1 MTLISLSGVGV
12 QYGAT
17 TILRDVTATIGEG
30 ERWGVI
36 GRNGSGKTSLF
47 RIIMG
52 EQKPT
57 SGSVARR
64 PGLRFAVLDQHRD
77 FADAAT
83 VWDAVA
89 EAFRWLIDLEQDLA
103 RQTDALTEAGEHTT
117 EEQITQYAQD
127 MERFEHGGGY
137 TYAARVDEVLEGLG
151 FPAADARSML
161 VTQLSGGERGRVAL
175 ARQLAVPADV
185 LLLDEPTNHLDLD
198 TTAWLEDYLRNS
210 RETQLIISHDRAFLA
225 RVADHVLHLEDESAQ
240 AYSGGYATFVE
251 QRAERRLAVQR
262 EFDKQRK
269 SVAREEDYIRRN
281 IAGQNSKQAKGRRK
295 RLAWLPRLSAPV
307 GDASTMA
314 VRFKPGSRGGDQV
327 LVAERTKIAIG
338 ERVLLKPFSGFIR
351 RGDVVGLL
359 GPNGAGK
366 STLLKAILG
375 EKSLS
380 AGELRVG
387 GAISIGSYRQDFA
400 NVPRE
405 FAIYDIIAGLRPMW
419 ERGMVMGH
427 LGRVQFSGDEVRRQ
441 ASSLSGGELARVA
454 LAMMM
459 LEGANFLIFDEP
471 TNHLDVESIEALED
485 AILDFE
491 GTVLLV
497 SHDRELL
504 RKLVTRVWELRDG
517 HLDVFDGPFEEWE
530 ERRADATV
538 RAEELAAEK
547 ATLER
552 EKNRR
557 KATTRDA
564 NVQRA
569 ALSAKERQRLVD
581 RAERRVEE
589 LESETQ
595 RLTSALEDP
604 SLYETPDGVAKA
616 HALSKSL
623 ETQRV
628 ELARAVEEWETA
640 MQSTESS

>member
-1 MTLISLSGVGV
+1 MTLISLSGIGV

-30 ERWGVI
+30 ERWGII
-36 GRNGSGKTSLF
+36 GRNGTGKTSLF

-57 SGSVARR
+57 SGSLARR

-83 VWDAVA
+83 VWEAVA
-89 EAFRWLIDLEQDLA
+89 EAFRELIDLEQNLA
-103 RQTDALTEAGEHTT
+103 EQTQALTDAGEHTT
-117 EEQITQYAQD
+117 DEQIDRYAQD

-137 TYAARVDEVLEGLG
+137 TYASRVDEVLEGLG
-151 FPAADARSML
+151 FPAADARTMRVS
-161 VTQLSGGERGRVAL
+161 QLSGGERGRVAL
-175 ARQLAVPADV
+175 ARQLAIPADV

-198 TTAWLEDYLRNS
+198 TTAWLEEYLRNS

-240 AYSGGYATFVE
+240 AYSGGYAAFVE
-251 QRAERRLAVQR
+251 QRAERRLALQR

-295 RLAWLPRLSAPV
+295 RLAWLPRLSPPA
-307 GDASTMA
+307 GDTSTMA
-314 VRFKPGSRGGDQV
+314 VRFTPGSRGGDQV
-327 LVAERTKIAIG
+327 LVADRAKIAIG
-338 ERVLLKPFSGFIR
+338 ERVLLKPHSGFIR

-375 EKSLS
+375 ERTPA

-387 GAISIGSYRQDFA
+387 GAITIGSYRQDFA
-400 NVPRE
+400 NVPRDL
-405 FAIYDIIAGLRPMW
+405 AIYDIIAGLRPMW

-427 LGRVQFSGDEVRRQ
+427 LGRVQFSGDEVKRP

-485 AILDFE
+485 AIMDFE

-517 HLDVFDGPFEEWE
+517 HLNVFDGSFDEWE
-530 ERRADATV
+530 ERRA
-538 RAEELAAEK
+538 EEK
-547 ATLER
+547 ARGEALASEQAVAER

-557 KATTRDA
+557 KAAARGTTEQK
-564 NVQRA
+564 VVH
-569 ALSAKERQRLVD
+569 SAKDRQRIVD

-595 RLTSALEDP
+595 RLSQILEDAT
-604 SLYETPDGVAKA
+604 LYQTSDGVAKA
-616 HALSKSL
+616 QEVSKTLEAKRVALAK
-623 ETQRV
+623 
-628 ELARAVEEWETA
+628 AVEEWEAA
-640 MQSTESS
+640 MQLTES